1 MRFLIVDDSRA
12 VQTIIRRILEKI
24 GYRDI
29 ELKTALN
36 GDEALATLETWK
48 PDLILTDWHM
58 PGMTGLELLQTIRQ
72 LGMHDIKVGFVT
84 TESSARH
91 IEEAVRNGAA
101 FVVTKPFN
109 TEILTQAVLSVLQDA
124 DSLEGAIETAAE
136 PNTSSVKTATASP
149 TSAAEIARLLSLSSI
164 ICKVE
169 SIEPVPIDRIK
180 LPYVFGVYSS
190 AGSKAVDAVCL
201 MDLNA
206 AAMIG
211 GALSNLS
218 AAEVKTAISSLTL
231 NRDIFENSKS
241 FLSDLAE
248 MISRSGEKRLAL
260 SSCHLVQK
268 PFEKLYELMRNNYGR
283 ADFSISFAAYG
294 DGFITILLS

>member
-24 GYRDI
+24 GYRNI

-36 GDEALATLETWK
+36 GDEALATLESWQ
-48 PDLILTDWHM
+48 PDLVLTDWHM

-109 TEILTQAVLSVLQDA
+109 NEVLTQAVLSVLQDA
-124 DSLEGAIETAAE
+124 DGLEEAIETSPE
-136 PNTSSVKTATASP
+136 PSTSTPKSTKNIT
-149 TSAAEIARLLSLSSI
+149 TSAEEIARLLSLSSI

-169 SIEPVPIDRIK
+169 SIQPVPIDRIK

-190 AGSKAVDAVCL
+190 AGSKAVDAICL

-218 AAEVKTAISSLTL
+218 PAEVKAAISSLTL
-231 NRDIFENSKS
+231 SRDIFENSKS
-241 FLSDLAE
+241 FLSDLAD
-248 MISRSGEKRLAL
+248 MIARSGDKRLSL

-283 ADFSISFAAYG
+283 ADFSVSFSAYG